1 MVAIVLKLAE
11 EDEVSELRME
21 TKRTTMNMH
30 IETGVMI
37 LISSSPKVSRM
48 VEGLWFW
55 AIGCSRT
62 GSNLVLGGVLVDGSF
77 RFGWLGSLGIFSE
90 ARIERFG
97 GLGSLTGGCLV
108 LSNEV

>member
-37 LISSSPKVSRM
+37 LKSSSPKDSRM

-62 GSNLVLGGVLVDGSF
+62 GSNLVDGSF
-77 RFGWLGSLGIFSE
+77 RFGWLGSLGMFS
-90 ARIERFG
+90 RQD
-97 GLGSLTGGCLV
+97 LKDL
-108 LSNEV
+108 EV